1 MQYRPLP
8 HTITCPPVFL
18 LHSSSMPGLCYFP
31 SHFLPYFL
39 FFPKRSKGG
48 EIGFMFCNP
57 TWFCQYIF
65 AWEAEFGSATN
76 FSESSS
82 LRTLYFPKSQRTPLT
97 VMERSQFQPFYQ
109 NRSSRVL
116 LFVQSSFLYF
126 CPIFLSLSC
135 SLKSLN
141 CACLT
146 LPAPHPFILRNM
158 NWRLVK
164 SFFLC

>member
-18 LHSSSMPGLCYFP
+18 LHSSSMPGLWYFLP
-31 SHFLPYFL
+31 YSLPYFL
-39 FFPKRSKGG
+39 FQKIGWGK
-48 EIGFMFCNP
+48 IGFMFCNP

-82 LRTLYFPKSQRTPLT
+82 LRTLYFPKSRRTPLT

-116 LFVQSSFLYF
+116 LFLQSSFLYF
-126 CPIFLSLSC
+126 FPIFLSLSC
-135 SLKSLN
+135 SLKCLN
-141 CACLT
+141 CACFIFS
-146 LPAPHPFILRNM
+146 APHPSSIHSQ
-158 NWRLVK
+158 K
-164 SFFLC
+164 Y